1 MVIILF
7 LILNVFILIY
17 TYIYYFKQLSAV
29 QNVKDNDTNN
39 DTNNDGIENINRNI
53 VIISWI
59 GISFILS
66 LILTSIVIDNH
77 INKYNDIFDVIVIL
91 LTFCSSYASWDYFT
105 RINYINE
112 RDNISIVIWLILL
125 LVMIKTV
132 LK

>member
-29 QNVKDNDTNN
+29 QNVKDN